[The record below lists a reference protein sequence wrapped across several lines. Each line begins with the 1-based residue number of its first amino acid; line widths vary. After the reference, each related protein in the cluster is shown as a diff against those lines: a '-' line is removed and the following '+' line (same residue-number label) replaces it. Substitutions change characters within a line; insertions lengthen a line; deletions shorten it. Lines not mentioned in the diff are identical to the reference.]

1 MSAQK
6 LMEVGAR
13 SFNLKRQ
20 LNVKW
25 GMSRKNHIL
34 LPPRV
39 ITHRV
44 NDGGAGNHLPPLN
57 IMLADYYE
65 LRGWDKEG
73 IPK

>member
-1 MSAQK
+1 
-6 LMEVGAR
+6 
-13 SFNLKRQ
+13 
-20 LNVKW
+20 
-25 GMSRKNHIL
+25 MSRKNDT

-65 LRGWDKEG
+65 RRGWSKEG
-73 IPK
+73 IPTKETLEKLML